1 MLQLG
6 NDVSPCLQQCR
17 SERLYGLGGLTYTTP
32 VTIGQATVNAGSLT
46 AGEMPARAYPG
57 LDALRG
63 IAALLVALFHFR
75 GNFLGYN
82 NYPSGDG
89 YLAVDVFFVL
99 SGFVLS
105 HAYLSRFARGM
116 TVWQFV
122 KIRLIRLYPLYFIGL
137 MLGMVNLLA
146 GYEPRGALSNLDI
159 ARAFTMELFMLP
171 SWPTLYDRLFLIN
184 VVSWSLFFEMLVN
197 ILFVVFWKRLTPK
210 ALLRIIIASGLIVA
224 AFSIYRHNASMG
236 NFWRTSPI
244 GLARTLLSFSMGIL
258 IYKLHRGGAIRFHAS
273 PLIFAL
279 AALLLVF
286 CLLYPVPSSV
296 RGYYDLIFIFLIGPL
311 LVLLGSSPRLEQKW
325 LPLFTFLGS
334 TSYALYA
341 THANGL
347 PLVKALTERYFI
359 HASVLTV
366 SLLAV
371 TLATLFAYALD
382 IVYDRPVRKM
392 LTARFGGKSAG
403 GTTKRI

>member
-224 AFSIYRHNASMG
+224 AFSIYRHNASMASRDSCCAHPWARG
-236 NFWRTSPI
+236 PCYERPRERSGGMCMDDILIDRLVLNIPGLTTAQAEELSDRVGK
-244 GLARTLLSFSMGIL
+244 GLA
-258 IYKLHRGGAIRFHAS
+258 AA
-273 PLIFAL
+273 PLPKGEF
-279 AALLLVF
+279 
-286 CLLYPVPSSV
+286 
-296 RGYYDLIFIFLIGPL
+296 G
-311 LVLLGSSPRLEQKW
+311 
-325 LPLFTFLGS
+325 T
-334 TSYALYA
+334 
-341 THANGL
+341 
-347 PLVKALTERYFI
+347 
-359 HASVLTV
+359 LTV
-366 SLLAV
+366 DLNDQATSRNLPHLADEIVNSLLRQ
-371 TLATLFAYALD
+371 
-382 IVYDRPVRKM
+382 I
-392 LTARFGGKSAG
+392 G
-403 GTTKRI
+403 